1 MRSSI
6 ATVCISGS
14 LGDKLTAIA
23 DAGFDGYELF
33 ELDLVTSRMSP
44 EEVVTRSADLGLSI
58 DLYQPFRDFEGV
70 APGLLGRNL
79 RRAERKFELMNR
91 LGIDTML
98 LCSNVGTATCSDDSA
113 AVDQLGSLAAL
124 ASQNGVRIA
133 YEALAW
139 GKFVSTYDHA
149 WRLVEQVDHDAL
161 GVCLD
166 SFHILSRGSDLDA
179 IATIPGEKIFFCQ
192 LADAPLMNLDVLSWS
207 RHYRLF
213 PGEGSWDLADFVA
226 RLVHTGYRG
235 PLSLEVFNDVFR
247 QGDPAVTARDA
258 RRSLVLLEDAARA
271 ARLPLAALQSSALD
285 GLRAPDILAGLPRV
299 DATRGFSFIEVQP
312 GVGTGVVSVLAQLG
326 FTHHGK
332 HQRKNAHLWSQAD
345 VHVIVNDDLTGTRP
359 RLAAL
364 GFEVSN
370 VQRASARAIALRSHL
385 LPRDR
390 AIDEDILD
398 GILAPDGTEVYFS
411 ERDGETAS
419 WLAEFGT
426 GGNVPTTVPTLP
438 PTGITHVDHVALV
451 QPWQRADEAVLF
463 YQSVLGLAA
472 SDGLDL
478 ASEAGLVRSRSL
490 VSADRGVRLALN
502 VTPLQPKA
510 TEVYLNHIALHTD
523 DLVATVSELRA
534 RGARLLPI
542 PQNYYDDL
550 DARLDLGAPLVET
563 LRSLEILFDRDDR
576 GDFLH
581 VYTMPIGQLFFEIVQ
596 RTQNYDGY
604 GAANAPVRLAS
615 QRAEERGRPTD

>member
-33 ELDLVTSRMSP
+33 ELDLVTSRLSP
-44 EEVVTRSADLGLSI
+44 EEVVSRSADLGLSI

-70 APGLLGRNL
+70 TSDTLALNL
-79 RRAERKFELMNR
+79 RRAEHKFALMNR

-98 LCSNVGTATCSDDSA
+98 LCSNVGTATLPGD
-113 AVDQLGSLAAL
+113 AVAIDQLGALAAL
-124 ASQNGVRIA
+124 AETNGVRIA

-149 WRLVEQVDHDAL
+149 WDLVKQVDHPAL

-166 SFHILSRGSDLDA
+166 SFHILSRGSDLET

-226 RLVHTGYRG
+226 RIVHAGYQG

-247 QGDPAVTARDA
+247 QGDPWVTARDA
-258 RRSLVLLEDAARA
+258 RRSLVVLEDAARA
-271 ARLPLAALQSSALD
+271 ARLPAPAVVVSGAAPAPAL
-285 GLRAPDILAGLPRV
+285 LTGLPAV
-299 DATRGFSFIEVQP
+299 DASRGFSFIELQP
-312 GVGTGVVSVLAQLG
+312 GAGTAVDVALTQLG
-326 FTHHGK
+326 FTPRGR
-332 HQRKNAHLWSQAD
+332 HQRKNAELWSQNE
-345 VHVIVNDDLTGTRP
+345 VHVIVNHDLAGVQP
-359 RLAAL
+359 RVAAL
-364 GFEVSN
+364 GFEVTD
-370 VQRASARAIALRSHL
+370 VQRASARAVALRSHL

-390 AIDEDILD
+390 ATDEDVLD

-411 ERDGETAS
+411 ERDGEAPS
-419 WLAEFGT
+419 WLGEFG
-426 GGNVPTTVPTLP
+426 PADPAEAPASAALP

-463 YQSVLGLAA
+463 YQSILGLVV

-478 ASEAGLVRSRSL
+478 AGEAGLVRSRSL
-490 VSADRGVRLALN
+490 VTADRGIRLALN
-502 VTPLQPKA
+502 VTPLQPGA
-510 TEVYLNHIALHTD
+510 TDVYPNHVALHTD
-523 DLVATVSELRA
+523 DLVATVTALRA

-550 DARLDLGAPLVET
+550 DARLDLGSEVITT
-563 LRSLEILFDRDDR
+563 LRAHEILFDRDER

-581 VYTMPIGQLFFEIVQ
+581 VYTMPVGQFFCEIVQ
-596 RTQNYDGY
+596 RTGDYDGY
-604 GAANAPVRLAS
+604 GAANAPVRLAA
-615 QRAEERGRPTD
+615 QRAEERQHHTD

>member
-14 LGDKLTAIA
+14 LGDKLAAIA
-23 DAGFDGYELF
+23 DAGFDGFELF

-70 APGLLGRNL
+70 APGQLGRNL
-79 RRAERKFELMNR
+79 RRAEHKFELMNR

-98 LCSNVGTATCSDDSA
+98 LCSNVGTATRPDDSA
-113 AVDQLGSLAAL
+113 AVDQLGAIAAL

-149 WRLVEQVDHDAL
+149 WRLVEQVNHDAL

-226 RLVHTGYRG
+226 RLVHAGYQG

-247 QGDPAVTARDA
+247 QGDAWITARDA

-271 ARLPLAALQSSALD
+271 ARLPIAAPESSTPNVFPAPAL
-285 GLRAPDILAGLPRV
+285 LTGLPCV
-299 DATRGFSFIEVQP
+299 DASRGFSFIEVQR
-312 GVGTGVVSVLAQLG
+312 GSGSAVNDVLAQLG
-326 FTHHGK
+326 FTHRGK
-332 HQRKNAHLWSQAD
+332 HQRKNAQLWSQAD
-345 VHVIVNDDLTGTRP
+345 VHVIVNDDLEGTRP

-411 ERDGETAS
+411 ERDGETPS
-419 WLAEFGT
+419 WLAEFGP
-426 GGNVPTTVPTLP
+426 GGSVPTSAPTLP

-451 QPWQRADEAVLF
+451 QPWQRADEAALF
-463 YQSVLGLAA
+463 YQSILGLAV
-472 SDGLDL
+472 SDSLDL
-478 ASEAGLVRSRSL
+478 AGEAGLVRSRSL
-490 VSADRGVRLALN
+490 VTTDRGIRLALN
-502 VTPLQPKA
+502 VTPLQPGA
-510 TEVYLNHIALHTD
+510 AEVYPNHVALHTD
-523 DLVATVSELRA
+523 DLVATVSALRA
-534 RGARLLPI
+534 RGACLLPI
-542 PQNYYDDL
+542 PQNYYEDL
-550 DARLDLGAPLVET
+550 DARLDLGAELIET

-581 VYTMPIGQLFFEIVQ
+581 VYTMPIGQMFFEIVQ
-596 RTQNYDGY
+596 RTRGYDGY
-604 GAANAPVRLAS
+604 GAVNAPVRLAS
-615 QRAEERGRPTD
+615 QRAEERGRLTV

>member
-33 ELDLVTSRMSP
+33 ELDLVTSRLSP
-44 EEVVTRSADLGLSI
+44 EDVVSRSTDLGLSI

-70 APGLLGRNL
+70 TPDQFARNL
-79 RRAERKFELMNR
+79 RRAEHKFRLMNR

-98 LCSNVGTATCSDDSA
+98 LCSNVGTASLPGDA
-113 AVDQLGSLAAL
+113 LAIDQLGALAAL
-124 ASQNGVRIA
+124 ADANGVRVA

-149 WRLVEQVDHDAL
+149 WNLVKQIDHPAL

-213 PGEGSWDLADFVA
+213 PGEGNWDLADFVA
-226 RLVHTGYRG
+226 RLVHAGYQG

-247 QGDPAVTARDA
+247 QGDPWVTARDA
-258 RRSLVLLEDAARA
+258 RRSLVVLEDAARA
-271 ARLPLAALQSSALD
+271 ARLPAPSA
-285 GLRAPDILAGLPRV
+285 GRPDLLTGLPTV
-299 DATRGFSFIEVQP
+299 DASRGFSFIELQP
-312 GVGTGVVSVLAQLG
+312 GTGTAVDVTLNQLG
-326 FTHHGK
+326 FTPRGK
-332 HQRKNAHLWSQAD
+332 HQRKNAELWSQND
-345 VHVIVNDDLTGTRP
+345 VHVVVNHDLTGP
-359 RLAAL
+359 QPQVAAL
-364 GFEVSN
+364 GFEVTN
-370 VQRASARAIALRSHL
+370 VQRASARAVALRSHL

-390 AIDEDILD
+390 ACDEDVLD
-398 GILAPDGTEVYFS
+398 GILTPDGTEVYFS
-411 ERDGETAS
+411 ERDGDTPS
-419 WLAEFGT
+419 WLSEFGPADPDPAS
-426 GGNVPTTVPTLP
+426 GPS
-438 PTGITHVDHVALV
+438 TGITHVDHVALV

-463 YQSVLGLAA
+463 YQSILGLVV

-478 ASEAGLVRSRSL
+478 AGEAGLVRSRSL
-490 VSADRGVRLALN
+490 VTADRGIRLALN
-502 VTPLQPKA
+502 VTPVQPGVMD
-510 TEVYLNHIALHTD
+510 VYPNHVALHTD
-523 DLVATVSELRA
+523 DLIATVTALRA

-550 DARLDLGAPLVET
+550 DARLDLGSEVIET
-563 LRSLEILFDRDDR
+563 LRAHEILFDRDEH

-581 VYTMPIGQLFFEIVQ
+581 VYTMPVGQVFFEIVQ
-596 RTQNYDGY
+596 RTGGYDGY
-604 GAANAPVRLAS
+604 GAANAPVRLAA
-615 QRAEERGRPTD
+615 QRAEERQQHTD

>member
-44 EEVVTRSADLGLSI
+44 EEVVARSADLGLSI

-70 APGLLGRNL
+70 APDQLARNL
-79 RRAERKFELMNR
+79 RRADHKFELMNR
-91 LGIDTML
+91 LGVDTML
-98 LCSNVGTATCSDDSA
+98 LCSNVGTATLPGESV
-113 AVDQLGSLAAL
+113 AVDQLGALAVL
-124 ASQNGVRIA
+124 ASQHGVRVA

-166 SFHILSRGSDLDA
+166 SFHILSRGSDLGA

-207 RHYRLF
+207 RHFRLF

-226 RLVHTGYRG
+226 RVVHAGYQG

-247 QGDPAVTARDA
+247 QGDPGVTARDA

-271 ARLPLAALQSSALD
+271 ARLPLAVTESAVTDVVPAPAL
-285 GLRAPDILAGLPRV
+285 LAGLPRV
-299 DATRGFSFIEVQP
+299 DASRGFSFIEVQP
-312 GVGTGVVSVLAQLG
+312 GNGSAVDDLLTQLG
-326 FTHHGK
+326 FIHRGK
-332 HQRKNAHLWSQAD
+332 HQRKNAQLWSQAD
-345 VHVIVNDDLTGTRP
+345 VHIIVNGDLEGTRP
-359 RLAAL
+359 RVAAI

-370 VQRASARAIALRSHL
+370 VQCASARAVALRSHL

-390 AIDEDILD
+390 ATDEDILN

-411 ERDGETAS
+411 ERAGETPG
-419 WLAEFGT
+419 WLAEFGP
-426 GGNVPTTVPTLP
+426 GASIPTASSTLP
-438 PTGITHVDHVALV
+438 HTGITHVDHIALV

-463 YQSVLGLAA
+463 YQSILGLTV
-472 SDGLDL
+472 SDSLDL
-478 ASEAGLVRSRSL
+478 AGEAGLVRSRSL
-490 VSADRGVRLALN
+490 VTADRGIRLALN
-502 VTPLQPKA
+502 VTPLQPGE
-510 TEVYLNHIALHTD
+510 TEVYPNHVALHTN
-523 DLVATVSELRA
+523 DLVATVSVLRA
-534 RGARLLPI
+534 RGTRLLPI
-542 PQNYYDDL
+542 PQNYYEDL
-550 DARLDLGAPLVET
+550 DARLDLGAERVET

-581 VYTMPIGQLFFEIVQ
+581 VYTMPIGQVFFEIVQ
-596 RTQNYDGY
+596 RTRGYDGY